1 MRIAVV
7 KNILDA
13 NSKIARENR
22 TLFESNGLAVINLMS
37 SPGAGK
43 TTLLEQMGNHFQG
56 RLSIGVIEG
65 DIQTTLDAER
75 VAAAG
80 LQAVQIE
87 TDGACHL
94 DANMIQNALAD
105 LDLSS
110 LDLLVVENVGNLVCP
125 AEFDVGEN
133 HKVMM
138 LSVTEGD
145 DKPLK
150 YPLMFKESRVLLISK
165 VDLLVVE
172 NVGNLVCPAE
182 FDVGEDH
189 KVMMLSV
196 TEGDDKPYKYPLMFK
211 ESSVLL
217 ISKVDLLPHLHCDIE
232 KIKQAARSI
241 NPALEIF
248 EISSYSGQGLD
259 DWHNWVQG
267 QVKG

>member
-13 NSKIARENR
+13 NSRIAQENR
-22 TLFESNGLAVINLMS
+22 KLFDSNGLAVINLMS

-56 RLSIGVIEG
+56 KLSIGVIEG

-94 DANMIQNALAD
+94 DANMIQNALAN
-105 LDLSS
+105 LDLGD

-125 AEFDVGEN
+125 AEFDVGEG

-145 DKPLK
+145 DKPFK

-165 VDLLVVE
+165 
-172 NVGNLVCPAE
+172 
-182 FDVGEDH
+182 
-189 KVMMLSV
+189 
-196 TEGDDKPYKYPLMFK
+196 
-211 ESSVLL
+211 
-217 ISKVDLLPHLHCDIE
+217 IDLLPYLRCDIN
-232 KIKQAARSI
+232 KIKEAARSI
-241 NPALEIF
+241 NPDLIIF
-248 EISSYSGQGLD
+248 EISSYTGQGLD
-259 DWHNWVQG
+259 DWHSWVQE
-267 QVKG
+267 QVKE

>member
-1 MRIAVV
+1 MRVAVV

-13 NSKIARENR
+13 NSKIAKDNR
-22 TLFESNGLAVINLMS
+22 KLFDNHDLAVINLMS

-43 TTLLEQMGNHFQG
+43 TTLLEQMGKHFEGQ
-56 RLSIGVIEG
+56 LKIGVIEG

-105 LDLSS
+105 LNLAG

-125 AEFDVGEN
+125 AEFN
-133 HKVMM
+133 
-138 LSVTEGD
+138 
-145 DKPLK
+145 
-150 YPLMFKESRVLLISK
+150 
-165 VDLLVVE
+165 
-172 NVGNLVCPAE
+172 
-182 FDVGEDH
+182 VGEDH

-211 ESSVLL
+211 ESRVLL
-217 ISKVDLLPHLHCDIE
+217 ISKVDLLPHLRCDIE
-232 KIKQAARSI
+232 KIKAAARSI
-241 NPALEIF
+241 NHDLIIF
-248 EISSYSGQGLD
+248 EISSYTGQGLD
-259 DWHNWVQG
+259 DWHNWIREQTAT
-267 QVKG
+267 K

>member
-13 NSKIARENR
+13 NSKIAQENR
-22 TLFESNGLAVINLMS
+22 KLFDSNGLAVLNLMS

-56 RLSIGVIEG
+56 KLSIGVIEG

-80 LQAVQIE
+80 LHAVQIE

-105 LDLSS
+105 LDLNG

-125 AEFDVGEN
+125 AEFDVGEG

-138 LSVTEGD
+138 LSVTEGE

-165 VDLLVVE
+165 
-172 NVGNLVCPAE
+172 
-182 FDVGEDH
+182 
-189 KVMMLSV
+189 
-196 TEGDDKPYKYPLMFK
+196 
-211 ESSVLL
+211 
-217 ISKVDLLPHLHCDIE
+217 IDLLPHLRCDIE
-232 KIKQAARSI
+232 KIKEAARSI
-241 NPALEIF
+241 NPDLIIF
-248 EISSYSGQGLD
+248 EISSYTGQGLD
-259 DWHNWVQG
+259 DWHSWVQE
-267 QVKG
+267 QVKK

>member
-13 NSKIARENR
+13 NSRIAGENR
-22 TLFESNGLAVINLMS
+22 KLFASNGLAVINLMS

-56 RLSIGVIEG
+56 KLSIGVIEG

-94 DANMIQNALAD
+94 DANMIQNGLANLD
-105 LDLSS
+105 LDS
-110 LDLLVVENVGNLVCP
+110 L
-125 AEFDVGEN
+125 
-133 HKVMM
+133 
-138 LSVTEGD
+138 
-145 DKPLK
+145 
-150 YPLMFKESRVLLISK
+150 
-165 VDLLVVE
+165 DLLVVE

-217 ISKVDLLPHLHCDIE
+217 ISKVDLLPHLRCDVE

>member
-1 MRIAVV
+1 LRVAVV

-13 NSKIARENR
+13 NSRIARENR
-22 TLFESNGLAVINLMS
+22 KIFDEHGLMVINLMS

-43 TTLLEQMGNHFQG
+43 TTLLEEMGKHFG
-56 RLSIGVIEG
+56 DRLKIGVIEG

-105 LDLSS
+105 INLEG

-125 AEFDVGEN
+125 AEFNVGEN

-145 DKPLK
+145 DKPFK

-165 VDLLVVE
+165 VDLL
-172 NVGNLVCPAE
+172 
-182 FDVGEDH
+182 
-189 KVMMLSV
+189 
-196 TEGDDKPYKYPLMFK
+196 
-211 ESSVLL
+211 
-217 ISKVDLLPHLHCDIE
+217 PHLRCDIE
-232 KIKQAARSI
+232 QIKKAAKSI
-241 NPALEIF
+241 NPELIIF
-248 EISSYSGQGLD
+248 EISAYSGQGLN
-259 DWHNWVQG
+259 DWHNWIQE
-267 QVKG
+267 QTAVK

>member
-22 TLFESNGLAVINLMS
+22 ELFAANGLTVINLMS

-43 TTLLEQMGNHFQG
+43 TTLLEQMGNHFQDK
-56 RLSIGVIEG
+56 LSIGVIEG

-94 DANMIQNALAD
+94 DANMIQNSLEN
-105 LDLSS
+105 LDLGS
-110 LDLLVVENVGNLVCP
+110 LDLL
-125 AEFDVGEN
+125 
-133 HKVMM
+133 
-138 LSVTEGD
+138 
-145 DKPLK
+145 
-150 YPLMFKESRVLLISK
+150 I
-165 VDLLVVE
+165 VE

-211 ESSVLL
+211 ESRVLL
-217 ISKVDLLPHLHCDIE
+217 ISKVDLLPHLRCDVE
-232 KIKQAARSI
+232 KIKEAARSI
-241 NPALEIF
+241 NPDLQIF
-248 EISSYSGQGLD
+248 EISSYTGQGLD
-259 DWHNWVQG
+259 DWHNWIREQLKDSG
-267 QVKG
+267 KS

>member
-13 NSKIARENR
+13 NSRIAQENR
-22 TLFESNGLAVINLMS
+22 NLFESNGLAVINLMS

-105 LDLSS
+105 LDLDG
-110 LDLLVVENVGNLVCP
+110 L
-125 AEFDVGEN
+125 
-133 HKVMM
+133 
-138 LSVTEGD
+138 
-145 DKPLK
+145 
-150 YPLMFKESRVLLISK
+150 
-165 VDLLVVE
+165 DLLVVE

-211 ESSVLL
+211 ESRVLL
-217 ISKVDLLPHLHCDIE
+217 ISKIDLLPHLRCDIE
-232 KIKQAARSI
+232 KIKEASWSI
-241 NPALEIF
+241 NPDLEIF

>member
-13 NSKIARENR
+13 NSRIAQENR
-22 TLFESNGLAVINLMS
+22 KLFDSNGLAVINLMS

-56 RLSIGVIEG
+56 KLSIGVIEG

-105 LDLSS
+105 LDLGD
-110 LDLLVVENVGNLVCP
+110 LDLLIVENVGNLVCP
-125 AEFDVGEN
+125 AEFDVGEG

-145 DKPLK
+145 DKPFK

-165 VDLLVVE
+165 
-172 NVGNLVCPAE
+172 
-182 FDVGEDH
+182 
-189 KVMMLSV
+189 
-196 TEGDDKPYKYPLMFK
+196 
-211 ESSVLL
+211 
-217 ISKVDLLPHLHCDIE
+217 IDLLPYLRCDIE
-232 KIKQAARSI
+232 KIKEAARSI
-241 NPALEIF
+241 NPDLVIF
-248 EISSYSGQGLD
+248 EISSYTGQGLD
-259 DWHNWVQG
+259 NWHNWIQEQLTDSG
-267 QVKG
+267 KS

>member
-13 NSKIARENR
+13 NSRIAQENR
-22 TLFESNGLAVINLMS
+22 KLFDSNGLAVINLMS

-56 RLSIGVIEG
+56 KLSIGVIEG

-75 VAAAG
+75 VVAAG

-105 LDLSS
+105 LDLGD

-125 AEFDVGEN
+125 AEFDVGEG

-145 DKPLK
+145 DKPFK
-150 YPLMFKESRVLLISK
+150 YPLMFKKSRVLLISK
-165 VDLLVVE
+165 
-172 NVGNLVCPAE
+172 
-182 FDVGEDH
+182 
-189 KVMMLSV
+189 
-196 TEGDDKPYKYPLMFK
+196 
-211 ESSVLL
+211 
-217 ISKVDLLPHLHCDIE
+217 IDLLPHLRCDVE
-232 KIKQAARSI
+232 KIKEAARSI
-241 NPALEIF
+241 NPDLIIF
-248 EISSYSGQGLD
+248 EISSYTGQGLD
-259 DWHNWVQG
+259 DWHSWVQE
-267 QVKG
+267 QVKSLNP